1 MASALV
7 YTTVGKKMPGILKPI
22 GDKLQEKGIF
32 NTWML
37 QEQDLIQAFARSFSS
52 SSTRSSSFC
61 SSSYSY
67 LSSPPPWLVQ

>member
-52 SSTRSSSFC
+52 SSTCSSSFC
-61 SSSYSY
+61 SY